1 MRILVIARD
10 YPGSGF
16 NAPSAGE
23 ACDALTQYGQ
33 DVVVVTRDGQRAAPL
48 PARTVFAAEYPP
60 MLAGFDETAWL
71 LQLNI
76 ALFERAA
83 IELDGASFDVVHAF
97 GGAVAHAAV
106 SLRRSFDVP
115 LIVSLTPGRGDPDA
129 QAWLMRDAD
138 RIVVASR
145 ASAERAA
152 GRAAAA
158 ASRVRVVRAG
168 AGYASR
174 LAGVY
179 RDAVHA
185 GLSPV
190 SG

>member
-1 MRILVIARD
+1 
-10 YPGSGF
+10 
-16 NAPSAGE
+16 
-23 ACDALTQYGQ
+23 
-33 DVVVVTRDGQRAAPL
+33 VVVTRDGQGVAPP

-83 IELDGASFDVVHAF
+83 IELDGASFDAVHAF
-97 GGAVAHAAV
+97 GPAVAHAAV

-145 ASAERAA
+145 ASA

-158 ASRVRVVRAG
+158 PSRIRVVRAG

-174 LAGVY
+174 LASVY